1 MLDPMLDELHDIWTE
16 LKATLLELDDLI
28 GEAYEQL
35 RERIGRALYRLGR
48 QLQGR
53 QHEPE
58 DWE

>member
-1 MLDPMLDELHDIWTE
+1 MLDELQDIWTG
-16 LKATLLELDDLI
+16 LKATLSELDALLD
-28 GEAYEQL
+28 EVYEQL
-35 RERIGRALYRLGR
+35 RERLGRALYRLGR